1 MLFFANG
8 IKLLLCAS
16 MILVGSGLHAAVIT
30 EQTPVTVN
38 LGHGAN
44 VSYLVF
50 DESSLSSA
58 PVIYAW
64 RYDGL
69 TKSSGAR
76 WSGSDLFDGVIAD
89 SLSTEYPLR
98 YSFINTSWGEQIS
111 GFSIGA
117 TSYTYL
123 SDTPVWAYWI
133 KGGSEFVPYGN
144 EGVEFTFEPSP
155 LSWVV
160 SPSNYAT
167 RWLSNGSYDGWTLS
181 PFSFGGDDSDTSYYT
196 DINGIS
202 QPVTIGTYYGG
213 APLSAVP
220 EPGTVPL
227 LVLAGVSLFLF
238 LRRRSA
244 AQQ

>member
-16 MILVGSGLHAAVIT
+16 LILVGSGLHAAVIT
-30 EQTPVTVN
+30 GQTPVTVN

-89 SLSTEYPLR
+89 SLSTHYALQFFYIDTEY
-98 YSFINTSWGEQIS
+98 GKQIS
-111 GFSIGA
+111 GFSIGS
-117 TSYTYL
+117 TSYTNDPF
-123 SDTPVWAYWI
+123 DTPVWAYWI
-133 KGGSEFVPYGN
+133 KGGSEYVPYGN
-144 EGVEFTFEPSP
+144 EGEFTFEPSP
-155 LSWVV
+155 LRWVV
-160 SPSNYAT
+160 SPANYNT

-181 PFSFGGDDSDTSYYT
+181 PFSFSGVPSDTSYYT
-196 DINGIS
+196 DINGNS
-202 QPVTIGTYYGG
+202 QPVTNGTYYGG

-220 EPGTVPL
+220 EPATVTL
-227 LVLAGVSLFLF
+227 LALAGVSLFLF

-244 AQQ
+244 AQ